1 MHSDVNPLH
10 KVFAADFFSMQHV
23 ILEGDKDNI
32 GWQKFYLGKRAK
44 MIFFRS
50 CIYLVLLLNWK
61 NIKMVINHTQR

>member
-32 GWQKFYLGKRAK
+32 GLQKFCLGKK
-44 MIFFRS
+44 S
-50 CIYLVLLLNWK
+50 
-61 NIKMVINHTQR
+61 

>member
-32 GWQKFYLGKRAK
+32 GWQKILPREKELKWYSSKAAFIWWCY
-44 MIFFRS
+44 
-50 CIYLVLLLNWK
+50 
-61 NIKMVINHTQR
+61 